1 MALYHFS
8 VKAISRADGRSAV
21 ACAAYRSGEKLTCE
35 YYGKEQD
42 YTRKTGVEFTNIYA
56 PENTKS
62 VLLDRNQLWNSVEK
76 TERKKNALLAREFE
90 IAFPSE
96 LNAVQRKKMLDELC
110 QNLVKKHGVIV
121 DAAIHAPHT
130 DGGSDERNYHAHIMF
145 TTRAIDPQT
154 GDFSANKYRD
164 FSRDSGT
171 KTVKHWR
178 ESFADLT
185 NKHLEKA
192 GYDVRVDHRSYRDQ
206 GIELEATQHEGP
218 KVTQLRRRGI
228 ETKISVS
235 NDLIKQSNAE
245 RIEAPRLL
253 KGLQQEIFAS
263 EKIVSSLK
271 NERDELNLKMNK
283 IKLVEAQERVQSF
296 KKIYDAFQKEIDND
310 ASIFENVKTVREH
323 DYHRKSQQYIADLD
337 FLIENGI
344 TPKAKGILG
353 VLGVSQLI
361 EKDRVLNDLSV
372 MSDLSKRYSQE
383 EANRKRKEAAERTAQ
398 ARALQEEAN
407 RKRKEAAERT
417 AQARALQEA
426 ADRSAKSQK
435 EISDFQNNV
444 HELSRKAGYP
454 NDFFS
459 EKFRFF
465 SFYRNTYDIFSEIGA
480 VQKDD
485 KQAYSKLVIE
495 RYEKIRDDFT
505 EERAHTHRGRCP
517 GKDAFQDLYKL
528 IQADKKIAQSFD
540 MNVFERIIKIEKS
553 VKNYENF
560 LYNQEHSAS
569 PKSTL
574 EHSPVLAK
582 KIDHDNQFRP

>member
-1 MALYHFS
+1 MAIYHFS
-8 VKAISRADGRSAV
+8 VKAISRADGRSVV

-62 VLLDRNQLWNSVEK
+62 VLLDRSQLWNSVEK
-76 TERKKNALLAREFE
+76 AERKKNALLAREFE

-121 DAAIHAPHT
+121 DAAIHAPHA

-154 GDFSANKYRD
+154 GDFSTNKYRD

-235 NDLIKQSNAE
+235 NDLVKQHNIE
-245 RIEAPRLL
+245 RTQDPQLL
-253 KGLQQEIFAS
+253 KGLEQEIFAS
-263 EKIVSSLK
+263 EKIVSTLK
-271 NERDELNLKMNK
+271 NERDELNIKMNK
-283 IKLVEAQERVQSF
+283 INLVEAQERVQSF
-296 KKIYDAFQKEIDND
+296 KKIFDAFHDAINND
-310 ASIFENVKTVREH
+310 ASTLRKVKTIKEY
-323 DYHRKSQQYIADLD
+323 DFHRKSQQYIADLD
-337 FLIENGI
+337 FLIANGI
-344 TPKAKGILG
+344 TPKEKGFFG
-353 VLGVSQLI
+353 ALGVSQPVK
-361 EKDRVLNDLSV
+361 KDKVLNDLSV
-372 MSDLSKRYSQE
+372 MSSISKQYSKE
-383 EANRKRKEAAERTAQ
+383 KAEYKAKIESDRKAQ
-398 ARALQEEAN
+398 ARAQQEE
-407 RKRKEAAERT
+407 
-417 AQARALQEA
+417 

-444 HELSRKAGYP
+444 GELSRKAGYP

-465 SFYRNTYDIFSEIGA
+465 SFYTNTYDIFSEIGA
-480 VQKDD
+480 VQKGD

-495 RYEKIRDDFT
+495 RYEKILDDFT
-505 EERAHTHRGRCP
+505 EERAHTHRGRCA
-517 GKDAFQDLYKL
+517 GKEAFQDLYKL

-540 MNVFERIIKIEKS
+540 TAMFERIVKIEKS

-574 EHSPVLAK
+574 EHSPAPAK
-582 KIDHDNQFRP
+582 KLDHDNQFKL

>member
-1 MALYHFS
+1 MAIYHFS
-8 VKAISRADGRSAV
+8 VKAISRADGRSVV

-62 VLLDRNQLWNSVEK
+62 VLLDRSQLWNSVEK
-76 TERKKNALLAREFE
+76 AERKKNALLAREFE

-96 LNAVQRKKMLDELC
+96 LNAQQRKKMLDELC

-121 DAAIHAPHT
+121 DAAIHAPHK

-145 TTRAIDPQT
+145 TTRAIDPHT
-154 GDFSANKYRD
+154 GEFSAKKYRD

-171 KTVKHWR
+171 KTVCHWR

-185 NKHLEKA
+185 NRHLEKA

-206 GIELEATQHEGP
+206 GIELEATVHEGP
-218 KVTQLRRRGI
+218 KATQLRRMGV
-228 ETKISVS
+228 ETEIVLR
-235 NDLIKQSNAE
+235 NELIKQRNAE

-253 KGLQQEIFAS
+253 KGLEQEIFAS
-263 EKIVSSLK
+263 EKIVSTLK
-271 NERDELNLKMNK
+271 NERDELNIKMNK
-283 IKLVEAQERVQSF
+283 INLVEAQERVQSF
-296 KKIYDAFQKEIDND
+296 KKIFDAFHNAIDND
-310 ASIFENVKTVREH
+310 GSILENVKTVREY
-323 DYHRKSQQYIADLD
+323 DFHRKSQQYIADLD
-337 FLIENGI
+337 FLTEQGI

-353 VLGVSQLI
+353 TLRVSQLI
-361 EKDRVLNDLSV
+361 KKDRVLNDLSV
-372 MSDLSKRYSQE
+372 MSDLSKQYS
-383 EANRKRKEAAERTAQ
+383 KEKAEYKAKIESDRRAQ
-398 ARALQEEAN
+398 AKALQEE
-407 RKRKEAAERT
+407 
-417 AQARALQEA
+417 

-435 EISDFQNNV
+435 EISDFQKNV
-444 HELSRKAGYP
+444 GELSRKAGYP

-459 EKFRFF
+459 EKFSFF

-540 MNVFERIIKIEKS
+540 MNVFEHIIKIEKS

>member
-8 VKAISRADGRSAV
+8 VKAISRADGRSVV
-21 ACAAYRSGEKLTCE
+21 ACAAYRSGEKLDCDF
-35 YYGKEQD
+35 YGKEQD
-42 YTRKTGVEFTNIYA
+42 YTKKTGVEFTNIYA
-56 PENTKS
+56 PENTKEK
-62 VLLDRNQLWNSVEK
+62 LLDRQNLWNSVEK
-76 TERKKNALLAREFE
+76 VERKKNALLAREFE

-96 LNAVQRKKMLDELC
+96 LNAQQRKKMLDELC

-145 TTRAIDPQT
+145 TTRAIDPQN
-154 GDFSANKYRD
+154 GEFSAKKYRD

-171 KTVKHWR
+171 KTVCHWR

-192 GYDVRVDHRSYRDQ
+192 GYDVRVDHRSYKDR
-206 GIELEATQHEGP
+206 GIQLEATRHEGYE
-218 KVTQLRRRGI
+218 VTQLRRMGV
-228 ETKISVS
+228 ETEISVS
-235 NDLIKQSNAE
+235 NDLIKQNNFE
-245 RIEAPRLL
+245 RMQDPKLL
-253 KGLQQEIFAS
+253 KGLEQEIFAS

-271 NERDELNLKMNK
+271 NERDELNIKMNK
-283 IKLVEAQERVQSF
+283 IKLVEAHKRVKNFKADFDTFHDEIKNSMPLKEQLQIVEEHDIYNKSKQYLKDIEFLKSQNKKPKTKGLLGTFGFSQPITCERVQN
-296 KKIYDAFQKEIDND
+296 I
-310 ASIFENVKTVREH
+310 VGV
-323 DYHRKSQQYIADLD
+323 
-337 FLIENGI
+337 IENI
-344 TPKAKGILG
+344 QVRNSRA
-353 VLGVSQLI
+353 
-361 EKDRVLNDLSV
+361 D
-372 MSDLSKRYSQE
+372 
-383 EANRKRKEAAERTAQ
+383 ANRKRTAQAERTAQ
-398 ARALQEEAN
+398 AKALQEETDQN
-407 RKRKEAAERT
+407 
-417 AQARALQEA
+417 
-426 ADRSAKSQK
+426 AKAQK
-435 EISDFQNNV
+435 EIGDFQKNV
-444 HELSRKAGYP
+444 HELTRKAGYP

-480 VQKDD
+480 VQKGD

-495 RYEKIRDDFT
+495 RYEKIWDDFT

-517 GKDAFQDLYKL
+517 GREAFQDLYKL

-540 MNVFERIIKIEKS
+540 MTVFERIIKIEKS

-574 EHSPVLAK
+574 EHSRAPAK
-582 KIDHDNQFRP
+582 NLDHDNQFKL

>member
-8 VKAISRADGRSAV
+8 VKAISRADGRSVV

-76 TERKKNALLAREFE
+76 VERKKNALLAREFE

-96 LNAVQRKKMLDELC
+96 LNAQQRKKMLDELC

-121 DAAIHAPHT
+121 DAAIHAPHK

-145 TTRAIDPQT
+145 TTRAIDPHT
-154 GDFSANKYRD
+154 GEFSAKKYRD

-171 KTVKHWR
+171 KTVCHWR

-185 NKHLEKA
+185 NRHLEKA

-206 GIELEATQHEGP
+206 GIELEATVHEGP
-218 KVTQLRRRGI
+218 KATQLRRMGV
-228 ETKISVS
+228 ETEIVLR
-235 NDLIKQSNAE
+235 NELIKQRNAE

-253 KGLQQEIFAS
+253 KGLEQEIFAS
-263 EKIVSSLK
+263 EKIVSTLK
-271 NERDELNLKMNK
+271 NERDELNIKMNK
-283 IKLVEAQERVQSF
+283 INLVEAQERVQSF
-296 KKIYDAFQKEIDND
+296 KKIFDAFHNAIDND
-310 ASIFENVKTVREH
+310 GSILENVKTVREY
-323 DYHRKSQQYIADLD
+323 DFHRKSQQYIADLD
-337 FLIENGI
+337 FLTEQGI

-353 VLGVSQLI
+353 TLRVSQLI
-361 EKDRVLNDLSV
+361 KKDRVLNDLSV
-372 MSDLSKRYSQE
+372 MSDLSKQYSKE
-383 EANRKRKEAAERTAQ
+383 KAEYKAKIESDRKAQ
-398 ARALQEEAN
+398 ARAQQEE
-407 RKRKEAAERT
+407 
-417 AQARALQEA
+417 

-435 EISDFQNNV
+435 EINDFQKNV
-444 HELSRKAGYP
+444 GELSRKAGYP

-540 MNVFERIIKIEKS
+540 MNVFEHIIKIEKS

-560 LYNQEHSAS
+560 LYNQEPSAS

>member
-8 VKAISRADGRSAV
+8 VKAISRADGRSVV

-62 VLLDRNQLWNSVEK
+62 VLLDRSQLWNSVEK
-76 TERKKNALLAREFE
+76 AERKKNALLAREFE

-121 DAAIHAPHT
+121 DAAIHAPHA

-154 GDFSANKYRD
+154 GDFSTNKYRD

-235 NDLIKQSNAE
+235 NDLVKQHNIE
-245 RIEAPRLL
+245 RTQDPQLL
-253 KGLQQEIFAS
+253 KGLEQEIFAS
-263 EKIVSSLK
+263 EKIVSTLK
-271 NERDELNLKMNK
+271 NERDELNIKMNK
-283 IKLVEAQERVQSF
+283 INLVEAQERVQSF
-296 KKIYDAFQKEIDND
+296 KKIFDAFHNAIDND
-310 ASIFENVKTVREH
+310 GSILENVKTVREY
-323 DYHRKSQQYIADLD
+323 DFHRKSQQYIADLD
-337 FLIENGI
+337 FLTEQGI

-353 VLGVSQLI
+353 TLRVSQLI
-361 EKDRVLNDLSV
+361 KKDRVLNDLSV
-372 MSDLSKRYSQE
+372 MSDLSKQYSKE
-383 EANRKRKEAAERTAQ
+383 KAEYKAKIESDRKAQ
-398 ARALQEEAN
+398 ARALQEE
-407 RKRKEAAERT
+407 
-417 AQARALQEA
+417 

-435 EISDFQNNV
+435 EINDFQKNV
-444 HELSRKAGYP
+444 GELARKAGYQ
-454 NDFFS
+454 NNFFS

-465 SFYRNTYDIFSEIGA
+465 SFYTNTYDIFSEVGA
-480 VQKDD
+480 VQKRD
-485 KQAYSKLVIE
+485 KQEYSKLVSE
-495 RYEKIRDDFT
+495 RYEKIQNDFT

-517 GKDAFQDLYKL
+517 DKEAFQDMYKL

-540 MNVFERIIKIEKS
+540 TAMFERIVKIEKS

-569 PKSTL
+569 LKSTL
-574 EHSPVLAK
+574 EHSPAPAK
-582 KIDHDNQFRP
+582 KLDHDNQFKL

>member
-8 VKAISRADGRSAV
+8 VKAISRADGRSVV

-62 VLLDRNQLWNSVEK
+62 VLLDRSQLWNSVEK
-76 TERKKNALLAREFE
+76 AERKKNALLAREFE

-121 DAAIHAPHT
+121 DAAIHAPHA

-154 GDFSANKYRD
+154 GDFSTNKYRD

-235 NDLIKQSNAE
+235 NDLVKQHNIE
-245 RIEAPRLL
+245 RTQDPQLL
-253 KGLQQEIFAS
+253 KGLEQEIFAS
-263 EKIVSSLK
+263 EKIVSTLK
-271 NERDELNLKMNK
+271 NERDELNIKMNK
-283 IKLVEAQERVQSF
+283 INLVEAQERVQSF
-296 KKIYDAFQKEIDND
+296 KKIFDAFHDAINND
-310 ASIFENVKTVREH
+310 ASTLRKVKTIKEY
-323 DYHRKSQQYIADLD
+323 DFHRKSQQYIADLD
-337 FLIENGI
+337 FLIANGI
-344 TPKAKGILG
+344 TPKEKGFFG
-353 VLGVSQLI
+353 ALGVSKPVK
-361 EKDRVLNDLSV
+361 KDKVLNDLSV
-372 MSDLSKRYSQE
+372 MSSISKQYSKE
-383 EANRKRKEAAERTAQ
+383 KAEYKAKIESDRKAQ
-398 ARALQEEAN
+398 ARALQEE
-407 RKRKEAAERT
+407 
-417 AQARALQEA
+417 

-435 EISDFQNNV
+435 EISDFQKNV
-444 HELSRKAGYP
+444 GELSRKAGYP

-465 SFYRNTYDIFSEIGA
+465 SFYTNTYDIFSEVGA
-480 VQKDD
+480 VQKRD
-485 KQAYSKLVIE
+485 KQEYSKLVSE
-495 RYEKIRDDFT
+495 RYEKIQNDFT